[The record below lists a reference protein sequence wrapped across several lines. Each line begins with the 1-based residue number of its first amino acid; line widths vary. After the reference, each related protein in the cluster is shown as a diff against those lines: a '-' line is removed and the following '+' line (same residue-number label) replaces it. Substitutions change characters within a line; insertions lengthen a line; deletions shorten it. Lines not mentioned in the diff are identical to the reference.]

1 MCHRGAFRKDIFEKC
16 VLCKTEDNGIE
27 HAINNCIKLKKERE
41 EIINKL
47 NNLDANTKN
56 KTSLETIEYFYHS
69 KRLSEA
75 KDERKNDNKGIQ
87 LIKEFIKNMYYTYG
101 KELNKKDD

>member
-1 MCHRGAFRKDIFEKC
+1 MHNFEKC

-27 HAINNCIKLKKERE
+27 HATNNCIKLKKERE

-56 KTSLETIEYFYHS
+56 KTLLEIIEHYYYS
-69 KRLSEA
+69 KGLSES
-75 KDERKNDNKGIQ
+75 KNERKSTIGTYTNYTFECQISSSNYLALSLLS
-87 LIKEFIKNMYYTYG
+87 LIF
-101 KELNKKDD
+101 LLL